1 MNKKD
6 IIKKIISRRVFD
18 SRGNPSVEVE
28 IITNNDIVGRAI
40 APSGASTGINEALE
54 IRDGDDMFDGKD
66 VKKSIDIINNQISP
80 LLIGLSCLEQEEFDN
95 AIKNFDN
102 TNNKSHI
109 GGNTSIALSLANYLC
124 AAKYKQIPLF
134 NYISKNQKFKIP
146 NPEIQIFGGGAH
158 AANSLTF
165 QDFLIYSPIKIPILS
180 FFEKT
185 YRIIN
190 QLKKDLQEKNLL
202 CGYADEGGFWPNQIY
217 HEEICMFIC
226 EAAKKCKIEMG
237 KEIAIS
243 IDVAANEFF
252 FNNRYRLYNK
262 EYSSEQLIN
271 IYRELNKNYYV
282 KLIEDPFYENDI
294 DSFVVLKKNK
304 EIDLNIIGDDLT
316 CTNINLLKKA
326 HEKKAIDGTIVKP
339 NQCGTISETIEVIN
353 YCKKNNIKTILS
365 ARSGDTEENYLSHL
379 SVGWETDMI
388 KVGSLS
394 RGERTA
400 KWNELLRILELI

>member
-134 NYISKNQKFKIP
+134 NYISKSQKFKIP

-217 HEEICMFIC
+217 HEEIF
-226 EAAKKCKIEMG
+226 G
-237 KEIAIS
+237 DFRLHHDL
-243 IDVAANEFF
+243 IDV
-252 FNNRYRLYNK
+252 NK
-262 EYSSEQLIN
+262 YG
-271 IYRELNKNYYV
+271 V
-282 KLIEDPFYENDI
+282 
-294 DSFVVLKKNK
+294 
-304 EIDLNIIGDDLT
+304 
-316 CTNINLLKKA
+316 
-326 HEKKAIDGTIVKP
+326 
-339 NQCGTISETIEVIN
+339 
-353 YCKKNNIKTILS
+353 
-365 ARSGDTEENYLSHL
+365 
-379 SVGWETDMI
+379 
-388 KVGSLS
+388 
-394 RGERTA
+394 
-400 KWNELLRILELI
+400 